1 MAPAFRKSIRDLL
14 ASVRGSMIMDSPGD
28 SLDDPMKKIL
38 NHQHAATWADVAF
51 SNIIKSS
58 DVGHFK
64 KRPRKVF
71 QDVVEHEYIIVHLRY
86 QGKTTFFRIDR
97 SIGPRSDKDKD
108 KDKKKASDPVNS
120 PESGS
125 EVSTPSRSP
134 SSRSGSSME
143 SILMCPARL
152 VDYCVCRLSNI
163 TSSRHWAKDTIVQI
177 PEIPSKSDSY
187 ELTTIEFTGLS
198 HGWPSLWDLL
208 HIVQFLN
215 QQCEEYNVID
225 AQCYWYAD
233 MVSGILED
241 WCQGAVVTHNH
252 GWQGIKSRTLSIP
265 APGTFK
271 SVPIY
276 KRDPE
281 VIRTKKTAV
290 IEAIKTTT
298 RSTLEFLDLKTGA
311 SQKIQQIS
319 AVAEE
324 QIQTLSTQLRDA
336 ELRVREAE
344 ARAREAEDCVSDMA
358 KQVKR
363 GEEGRAE
370 TRVQAVEDRAD
381 DRVSQMAQQI
391 KDAEDRVS
399 EMTRQVKGAEARMSE
414 MAKQMKGAEERAE
427 RVERAETKIQEL
439 SAQLQRSQELVV
451 GFETRA
457 SARDELM
464 ERIMARLEERLPT
477 SGNSHSVVA

>member
-1 MAPAFRKSIRDLL
+1 MAPAFRKSIRGLL
-14 ASVRGSMIMDSPGD
+14 ASVRGSMIMDSPADG
-28 SLDDPMKKIL
+28 LDDPMKKIL
-38 NHQHAATWADVAF
+38 NHQHATTWADVAF

-58 DVGHFK
+58 DGHTLLTALQTDYRICRVGHFK

-86 QGKTTFFRIDR
+86 HGKITFFRIDR

-152 VDYCVCRLSNI
+152 VDYCVCRLSSI
-163 TSSRHWAKDTIVQI
+163 TSSRHWAKDTIVQN

-198 HGWPSLWDLL
+198 HSWPSLWDLL

-233 MVSGILED
+233 MVSGILEG
-241 WCQGAVVTHNH
+241 WCQGAVVAHNH

-298 RSTLEFLDLKTGA
+298 RSVGDN
-311 SQKIQQIS
+311 
-319 AVAEE
+319 AVL
-324 QIQTLSTQLRDA
+324 IR
-336 ELRVREAE
+336 
-344 ARAREAEDCVSDMA
+344 
-358 KQVKR
+358 
-363 GEEGRAE
+363 
-370 TRVQAVEDRAD
+370 
-381 DRVSQMAQQI
+381 
-391 KDAEDRVS
+391 
-399 EMTRQVKGAEARMSE
+399 
-414 MAKQMKGAEERAE
+414 
-427 RVERAETKIQEL
+427 
-439 SAQLQRSQELVV
+439 
-451 GFETRA
+451 
-457 SARDELM
+457 
-464 ERIMARLEERLPT
+464 
-477 SGNSHSVVA
+477 